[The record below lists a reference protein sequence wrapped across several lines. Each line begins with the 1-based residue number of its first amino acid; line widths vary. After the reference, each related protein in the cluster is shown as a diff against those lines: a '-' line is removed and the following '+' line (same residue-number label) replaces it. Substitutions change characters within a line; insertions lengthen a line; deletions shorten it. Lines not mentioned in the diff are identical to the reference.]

1 MDFER
6 IDYEITD
13 STNTRAKEFARA
25 RGEGERRAAVFV
37 ARHQT
42 AGRGRLGRSFHSPE
56 GEGIYM
62 SFLIYPDGSAQD
74 ATAMTAYAAVKACRA
89 LARFTDADVRIKW
102 VNDLILGGR
111 KLAGILTEG
120 EIRPDGALAYMVC
133 GIGINLYKT
142 ERPDG
147 LGAIATSIEEE
158 TGLRLDREA
167 VILALIE
174 EFLDGL
180 DPTGDGILGEYRD
193 RSAVIGREVRVIGAG
208 GEYEATAVG
217 ILDDYSLLVERESGV
232 RERVFTGEISIRL
245 I

>member
-25 RGEGERRAAVFV
+25 RAEGDRRPAVFI
-37 ARHQT
+37 AKHQT

-56 GEGIYM
+56 GDGIYM

-89 LARFTDADVRIKW
+89 ISRFTDADVKIKW

-120 EIRPDGALAYMVC
+120 EIRPDGSLAYMVC
-133 GIGINLYKT
+133 GIGINIYRT
-142 ERPDG
+142 DRPEE
-147 LGAIATSIEEE
+147 LRAIATSIEDEV
-158 TGLRLDREA
+158 GVRLDREQL
-167 VILALIE
+167 ISALIE
-174 EFLDGL
+174 EFLCGC
-180 DPTGDGILGEYRD
+180 DPTDEAIIDEYRQ
-193 RSAVIGREVRVIGAG
+193 RSAVIGKPVRVISAG

-217 ILDDYSLLVERESGV
+217 ILDDYSLLVERASGE

-245 I
+245 M